1 MLIIRSLVCILLITL
16 LLLLLPASAFGE
28 SAPGVQA
35 GACIVLCADDGSTLF
50 AKNADS
56 RCLIAS
62 TTKLMTALVCLEHA
76 SLDDVF
82 TAQARH
88 CAVEGSSMYLKV
100 GERYTLRELLL
111 GLLLASGND
120 AALALAEH
128 TAGSGEA
135 FVHLMNQKAQALGLR
150 DTHFENPHG
159 LDADAHYST
168 ARDLARL
175 MCACMENPAFRSL
188 TAVNAVDVAGQ
199 TLINHNRLLRMCP
212 GCIGGKTGYTRAAG
226 RCLVS
231 CCEREGMTLV
241 CVTLADPDDWND
253 HMRLYDWAYQGYALH
268 DLSRELS
275 FEVPV
280 ISGSRE
286 QVKAIPAPGS
296 RIALP
301 RDRDTEL
308 CAELPRFVFAPVS
321 EGDAAGM
328 LTYWK
333 DGRQLSRFPL
343 VYGDSAALAD
353 PCMRMTAV
361 FSSHCEPVT
370 DVTGVAIRPPEALNI
385 FRSPGWPPGE
395 TDCHTSVRAGSQ

>member
-1 MLIIRSLVCILLITL
+1 MLIIRSLVCILLISL

-28 SAPGVQA
+28 SVPSVQA
-35 GACIVLCADDGSTLF
+35 GACIVLCADDGSTLY

-82 TAQARH
+82 TAQPRH
-88 CAVEGSSMYLKV
+88 CAVEGSSMYLKA
-100 GERYTLRELLL
+100 GERYTVRELLL

-128 TAGSGEA
+128 TAGGEA
-135 FVHLMNQKAQALGLR
+135 AFVRLMNQKAQVLGLR

-159 LDADAHYST
+159 LDAGAHYST

-280 ISGSRE
+280 VSGSRE

-301 RDRDTEL
+301 RDRDTEITT
-308 CAELPRFVFAPVS
+308 ELPRFVFAPVR
-321 EGDAAGM
+321 EGDTAGM